1 MKALIVSDSHGAT
14 EELQSLRQ
22 KYEGTV
28 DVMLHCGDSELPE
41 DHLALQGFQVVNG
54 NRDLYGS
61 TFQEEYLNEIKG
73 TTIYMVHGHWHGI
86 KYSFEQVA
94 KRAKELNAQIAC
106 FGHSHVREAAMVDG
120 VLCINPGSFRFPKR
134 YPEKSYVILTCEEQ
148 KDIVHFYNEKH
159 KEIDKFEI
167 FK

>member
-14 EELQSLRQ
+14 EELQLLRQ
-22 KYEGTV
+22 RYEGIV

-41 DHLALQGFQVVNG
+41 DHPALQGFQVVNG

-86 KYSFEQVA
+86 KYSFKKVA
-94 KRAKELNAQIAC
+94 NRAKELNATIVC
-106 FGHSHVREAAMVDG
+106 FGHSHVREASMVDQ

-134 YPEKSYVILTCEEQ
+134 YLEKSYVILTCDEHTN
-148 KDIVHFYNEKH
+148 IVRFYDEKH
-159 KEIDKFEI
+159 KEINKFEI
-167 FK
+167 SK